1 MLSVVVPP
9 SGRFLVEVRNAG
21 YCWSANRRSS
31 VGDGAFP
38 RSQSAEMDRLTREGL
53 ADVDA
58 GRTIPHEVVVRWVNE
73 VLLAW
78 GGLA

>member
-1 MLSVVVPP
+1 
-9 SGRFLVEVRNAG
+9 
-21 YCWSANRRSS
+21 
-31 VGDGAFP
+31 
-38 RSQSAEMDRLTREGL
+38 MDRLTREGL